1 MVPAELRAR
10 HGWTQ
15 GTPMLFIETDQ
26 GVLVTTRERA
36 LARVREQLRDADLVA
51 ELVSERREAAA
62 REDDA

>member
-1 MVPAELRAR
+1 
-10 HGWTQ
+10 
-15 GTPMLFIETDQ
+15 MLFIETDQ